1 MHYAHLVGGSPL
13 HYISGLRK
21 HFLIKMSE
29 SQVREGGTGD
39 KAVFKMQ
46 AVQSSLWTVVGCLHV
61 AMSKN
66 RSNTQTRATNSN
78 VISQILSWDDISELE
93 RTNIKLT

>member
-1 MHYAHLVGGSPL
+1 
-13 HYISGLRK
+13 
-21 HFLIKMSE
+21 
-29 SQVREGGTGD
+29 
-39 KAVFKMQ
+39 MQ

-61 AMSKN
+61 AMSEN
-66 RSNTQTRATNSN
+66 RGKAQTRATNSN